1 MSRLGCLFWLW
12 SYRSFFVYSFSRK
25 IKILYKL
32 WYLLTAPQ
40 SSVCLFS
47 QNIFRSGNVLF
58 TFIDG
63 GGDLWWAGCRFL
75 SIILHLVVYS
85 FICTP
90 FMKMSHGNKSIIAF
104 NMQLQS
110 HRKSDGMGAWTNT
123 PCWNETVACLSPRL
137 QYGSQTCSCFGRLIT
152 ERSFCVWWS
161 TEERKRCNLT
171 SQCFG
176 LDLCE
181 TFLSANLGLKCFL
194 LFLPQ
199 SLRCE
204 RYLRSCLMSCCWSN
218 MVRGV
223 DVKCLW
229 ICPHWKKA
237 CHR

>member
-63 GGDLWWAGCRFL
+63 RGDLWWAGCRFL

-110 HRKSDGMGAWTNT
+110 HRKSVMEWVLGPTPLAGMRQW
-123 PCWNETVACLSPRL
+123 PACP
-137 QYGSQTCSCFGRLIT
+137 
-152 ERSFCVWWS
+152 
-161 TEERKRCNLT
+161 
-171 SQCFG
+171 
-176 LDLCE
+176 LD
-181 TFLSANLGLKCFL
+181 FSMVLKPAL
-194 LFLPQ
+194 VLA
-199 SLRCE
+199 
-204 RYLRSCLMSCCWSN
+204 
-218 MVRGV
+218 
-223 DVKCLW
+223 D
-229 ICPHWKKA
+229 
-237 CHR
+237 